1 MGQLV
6 SLTDRLAEK
15 AAAEWITARQK
26 TIRSLRTEASQLAYV
41 RKAFL
46 AGSDWA
52 FARGGIARSTLG
64 KDLTAAPSKYWARVV
79 YWGYE
84 KKPNRELMMF
94 HGWAVGYQYAQGIL
108 TGKAPWKTRGH
119 TSRKRNLAPPKKGR
133 R

>member
-1 MGQLV
+1 MGQVL

-15 AAAEWITARQK
+15 AAAEWITARRK
-26 TIRSLRTEASQLAYV
+26 TIRSLRTEASFLAYV

-52 FARGGIARSTLG
+52 FARASVARSTLG
-64 KDLTAAPSKYWARVV
+64 KDLTSAPSKYWARII
-79 YWGYE
+79 YWSYE

-94 HGWAVGYQYAQGIL
+94 HGWATGYQYAQGLIA
-108 TGKAPWKTRGH
+108 GKSPWKTRGH
-119 TSRKRNLAPPKKGR
+119 TSRKKNLAPPKGR